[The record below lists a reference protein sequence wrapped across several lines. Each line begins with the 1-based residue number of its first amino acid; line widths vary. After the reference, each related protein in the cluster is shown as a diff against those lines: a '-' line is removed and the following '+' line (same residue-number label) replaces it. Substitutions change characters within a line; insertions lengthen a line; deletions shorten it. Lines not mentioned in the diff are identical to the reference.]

1 MDPFRNG
8 AARVVSSAKLFRP
21 EDFAELTTIT
31 ASRSRFAPVCG
42 ASVASQLLV
51 DAAASS
57 PLRGGEYTT
66 FNSSSHRV
74 TCQVTRCR
82 PVRKPPTPTSA
93 PTLDPTNVRA
103 ATPPCRALGT
113 SAAAV

>member
-8 AARVVSSAKLFRP
+8 AARVVSLAKLFRP
-21 EDFAELTTIT
+21 EDFAELTTIS
-31 ASRSRFAPVCG
+31 ALRLRFAPVCG

-82 PVRKPPTPTSA
+82 PVRKPHRPTRAATFN
-93 PTLDPTNVRA
+93 TTNVRA
-103 ATPPCRALGT
+103 APPNCRALGP

>member
-8 AARVVSSAKLFRP
+8 AARVVSLAKLFRP

-31 ASRSRFAPVCG
+31 ASRFAPVCG

-82 PVRKPPTPTSA
+82 PVRKPHRPTRAATFN
-93 PTLDPTNVRA
+93 TTNVRA
-103 ATPPCRALGT
+103 APPNCRALGP